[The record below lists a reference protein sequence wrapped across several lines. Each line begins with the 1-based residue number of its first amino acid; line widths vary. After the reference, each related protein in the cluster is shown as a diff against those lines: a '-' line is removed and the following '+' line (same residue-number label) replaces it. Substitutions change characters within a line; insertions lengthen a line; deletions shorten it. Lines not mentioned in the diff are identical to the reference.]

1 MEFTD
6 PFELTVPPG
15 AGRLGEAPFWSPGTA
30 VTWTYRRF
38 DFDIDHVEVRRPMRV
53 IEDGPD
59 GAVLWMPGGTA
70 VTDTR
75 LVGWEGF
82 NAHDVPLDVRFRPRA
97 EAPDRYEVPAI
108 WQGHGVLKIAPPHAP
123 FSVWVLV
130 KPTEATDRSADRDG
144 STDAHRPTDTDRPTD
159 GAGRGESP
167 VRVEWYIN
175 LETVHRRT
183 AEAVF
188 TSDLILDITFPL
200 SEEPLHAPDGSL
212 NSRGAVFKD
221 VHEITA
227 AGEYGY
233 WPREWSDIVRTN
245 GALVLDRLENFR
257 WAFDAKW
264 ERLALE
270 LAGVGEGP
278 AAVGS
283 RPVGTGERPGV
294 GPAGTEEGT
303 TEELLLLGPDV
314 IDADDRAGEDVRVD
328 ADSRADRNG
337 AAASVMADGNGAATS
352 ANEIS
357 AGQRE
362 HRRIPAGCYTRPD
375 SR

>member
-15 AGRLGEAPFWSPGTA
+15 AGRLGEAPFWSPGAA

-53 IEDGPD
+53 IEDGPL

-97 EAPDRYEVPAI
+97 EAPHRYEVPAV

-130 KPTEATDRSADRDG
+130 KPAEATDRSADRDHSG
-144 STDAHRPTDTDRPTD
+144 DAGRPADAGRSADASADADRSADTERHSDP
-159 GAGRGESP
+159 GRGESP
-167 VRVEWYIN
+167 VTVEWYIN
-175 LETVHRRT
+175 LETVHCRT
-183 AEAVF
+183 AEAVY
-188 TSDLILDITFPL
+188 TSDLILDITFPVP
-200 SEEPLHAPDGSL
+200 EEPLHAVDGSL
-212 NSRGAVFKD
+212 SSRGAVFKD

-245 GALVLDRLENFR
+245 GALVLDRLEEFR
-257 WAFDAKW
+257 WAFDPKW
-264 ERLALE
+264 ESLALE
-270 LAGVGEGP
+270 LAGFGEGP
-278 AAVGS
+278 AGFEA
-283 RPVGTGERPGV
+283 ERAGL
-294 GPAGTEEGT
+294 GPESPSES
-303 TEELLLLGPDV
+303 LLLGPASIEAADPAV
-314 IDADDRAGEDVRVD
+314 IAPDDRVDPDDRAYG
-328 ADSRADRNG
+328 NG
-337 AAASVMADGNGAATS
+337 AAAS

>member
-38 DFDIDHVEVRRPMRV
+38 DFDLDHVEVRRPMRV

-97 EAPDRYEVPAI
+97 EAPGRYEVPAI

-130 KPTEATDRSADRDG
+130 KPAETVDRLA
-144 STDAHRPTDTDRPTD
+144 DTDRRTE
-159 GAGRGESP
+159 GAGRGEEP
-167 VRVEWYIN
+167 VKVEWYIN

-188 TSDLILDITFPL
+188 TSDLILDITFPIP
-200 SEEPLHAPDGSL
+200 EEPLHAIDGSL
-212 NSRGAVFKD
+212 SSRGAVFKD
-221 VHEITA
+221 VHEIAA

-233 WPREWSDIVRTN
+233 WPREWTDIVRTN
-245 GALVLDRLENFR
+245 GALVLDRLEEFR
-257 WAFDAKW
+257 WAFDPKW
-264 ERLALE
+264 ESLALE
-270 LAGVGEGP
+270 LAGFGEGP
-278 AAVGS
+278 AGFEA
-283 RPVGTGERPGV
+283 ERAGL
-294 GPAGTEEGT
+294 GPESPS
-303 TEELLLLGPDV
+303 ELLLLGPASIEAADRAV
-314 IDADDRAGEDVRVD
+314 IAPDDRVDPDDRAYG
-328 ADSRADRNG
+328 NG
-337 AAASVMADGNGAATS
+337 AAASVRADGDGAATS

>member
-15 AGRLGEAPFWSPGTA
+15 AGRLGEAPFWPPGTA

-97 EAPDRYEVPAI
+97 EAPGRYEVPAI

-130 KPTEATDRSADRDG
+130 KPAEATDCPARRDGLSDAHRRTDPDRLTDGADRDG
-144 STDAHRPTDTDRPTD
+144 
-159 GAGRGESP
+159 EP
-167 VRVEWYIN
+167 VKVEWYIN

-183 AEAVF
+183 AEAVY

-200 SEEPLHAPDGSL
+200 PEEPLHAAGGSL
-212 NSRGAVFKD
+212 SSRGAVFKD
-221 VHEITA
+221 VHEIAA
-227 AGEYGY
+227 AGSYGY
-233 WPREWSDIVRTN
+233 WPRGWTDIVRTN
-245 GALVLDRLENFR
+245 GALVLDRLEEFR

-264 ERLALE
+264 ETLALE
-270 LAGVGEGP
+270 LAGFGAGP
-278 AAVGS
+278 ARGES
-283 RPVGTGERPGV
+283 RPVGLGERPAEPTGID
-294 GPAGTEEGT
+294 EESA
-303 TEELLLLGPDV
+303 EEPLLLGPAV
-314 IDADDRAGEDVRVD
+314 IDADNPVGEDVRAE
-328 ADSRADRNG
+328 ADHRADRNG
-337 AAASVMADGNGAATS
+337 AATSVRAHGNGAATS

>member
-59 GAVLWMPGGTA
+59 GAVLWMPGGAA

-97 EAPDRYEVPAI
+97 EAPGRYEVPAV

-123 FSVWVLV
+123 FSVWVLI
-130 KPTEATDRSADRDG
+130 KPAEATDRFVDRDHPAG
-144 STDAHRPTDTDRPTD
+144 AGRTSAQGPLTD
-159 GAGRGESP
+159 GAGREGEP
-167 VRVEWYIN
+167 VKVEWYIN

-183 AEAVF
+183 AEAVY
-188 TSDLILDITFPL
+188 TSDLILDITFPVP
-200 SEEPLHAPDGSL
+200 EEPLHAVDGSL
-212 NSRGAVFKD
+212 SSRGAVFKD

-233 WPREWSDIVRTN
+233 WPREWTDIVRTN
-245 GALVLDRLENFR
+245 GALVLDRLEEFR

-270 LAGVGEGP
+270 LAGFGAGP
-278 AAVGS
+278 A
-283 RPVGTGERPGV
+283 
-294 GPAGTEEGT
+294 EEP
-303 TEELLLLGPDV
+303 LLLGPAV
-314 IDADDRAGEDVRVD
+314 IDADDWVGDDDRAE
-328 ADSRADRNG
+328 ADHRADRIG
-337 AAASVMADGNGAATS
+337 AAALVRTDRNGAATS